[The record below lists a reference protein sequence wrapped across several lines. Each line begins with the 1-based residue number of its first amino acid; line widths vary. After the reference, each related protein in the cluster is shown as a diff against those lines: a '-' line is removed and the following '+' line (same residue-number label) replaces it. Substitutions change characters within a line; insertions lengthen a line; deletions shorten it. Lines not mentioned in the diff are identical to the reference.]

1 MNTPLTKTIRRVA
14 AGVTLAVAP
23 VLLALG
29 IAATSHASDVV
40 PNPGPQ
46 IHAGQN
52 YAGGVNGTVV
62 KPGTPEHQH
71 HQKNK

>member
-1 MNTPLTKTIRRVA
+1 MNTTFRRIAAGAALAIAPALLAVGVA
-14 AGVTLAVAP
+14 A
-23 VLLALG
+23 
-29 IAATSHASDVV
+29 SSQASSVV

-62 KPGTPEHQH
+62 KPGTPEHHH
-71 HQKNK
+71 HQKNKAKK